1 MTYGESMWN
10 APQAPNG
17 MGDAELSHE
26 ENEKKTRKVG
36 LPTALALMLVGAV
49 GAGSVT
55 GIAVSST
62 QKGPEETTFSQQAP
76 VNTEPAPEGSVEAV
90 AAKVLPSVVSIRV
103 ISDTEVGEGSG
114 SIIGSDGLVLTN
126 NHVAGEN
133 ARDIEVTLNNGERHK
148 ADFVAGDASTDIA
161 LVRIRDVSGLPAI
174 ELGNSDDLNVGQ
186 QVVAVG
192 SPLGLS
198 ATVTTGIIS
207 ALQRPVRAAGGE
219 SGQSSLIDAI
229 QTDAAINPGNS
240 GGPLVDMDGRLIGM
254 NSVIASLSS
263 GSSQSGSIGLGFA
276 IPVKNLKRYTD
287 QLLNGGAVKHPML
300 GIKLAATARLDGAL
314 VAGVDLEGASADA
327 DLNPGDVI
335 TRINDR
341 RVDSADALI
350 AAVRSQDFGSTVTLE
365 VTNPET
371 GDTRTV
377 EVTLTSE

>member
-314 VAGVDLEGASADA
+314 VAGVDPEGASADA

-377 EVTLTSE
+377 EVTMTSE

>member
-300 GIKLAATARLDGAL
+300 GSKLAATARLDGAL
-314 VAGVDLEGASADA
+314 VAGVDPEGASADA

>member
-36 LPTALALMLVGAV
+36 LPAALALMLVGAV

-314 VAGVDLEGASADA
+314 VAGVDPEGASADA

>member
-76 VNTEPAPEGSVEAV
+76 VNTEPAPKGSVEAV

-314 VAGVDLEGASADA
+314 VAGVDPEGASADA

>member
-186 QVVAVG
+186 QVGAVG

-314 VAGVDLEGASADA
+314 VAGVDPEGASADA

>member
-350 AAVRSQDFGSTVTLE
+350 AAVRSQDSGSTVTLE

>member
-300 GIKLAATARLDGAL
+300 GIKLAANARLDGAL
-314 VAGVDLEGASADA
+314 VAGVDPEGASADA

>member
-114 SIIGSDGLVLTN
+114 SIIGSNGLVLTN

-148 ADFVAGDASTDIA
+148 ADFVAGDVSTDIA

-314 VAGVDLEGASADA
+314 VAGVDPEGASADA

>member
-1 MTYGESMWN
+1 MWN

-314 VAGVDLEGASADA
+314 VAGVDPEGASADA

>member
-276 IPVKNLKRYTD
+276 IPVKSLKRYTD

-314 VAGVDLEGASADA
+314 VAGVDPEGASADA

>member
-314 VAGVDLEGASADA
+314 VAGVDPEGASADA

>member
-26 ENEKKTRKVG
+26 ENEKKPRKVG

-148 ADFVAGDASTDIA
+148 ADFIAGDASTDIA

-314 VAGVDLEGASADA
+314 VAGVDPEGASADA